1 MQTLCQL
8 FQGLIWGFEGP
19 VLSYA
24 NLPVGFSTVR
34 VLRIQLFADSRHAE
48 GEMRNPHLQMRW
60 VNLLVNQ

>member
-8 FQGLIWGFEGP
+8 FRGLIQGFEGP

-24 NLPVGFSTVR
+24 KLGVEISAAG
-34 VLRIQLFADSRHAE
+34 VLKIQLFADWPRLRV
-48 GEMRNPHLQMRW
+48 EMRNPHVLMMW

>member
-8 FQGLIWGFEGP
+8 FRGLIRGFEGP

-24 NLPVGFSTVR
+24 KLGVDISAEG
-34 VLRIQLFADSRHAE
+34 VLKIQLFADRSHHE
-48 GEMRNPHLQMRW
+48 GEMRIPHVLMIG